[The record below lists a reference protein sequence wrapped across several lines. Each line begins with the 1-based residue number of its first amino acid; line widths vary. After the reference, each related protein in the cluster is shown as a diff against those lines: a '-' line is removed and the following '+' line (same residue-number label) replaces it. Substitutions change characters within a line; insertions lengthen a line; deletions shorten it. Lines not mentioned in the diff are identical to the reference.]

1 MENES
6 SSFWAEVYD
15 GKFGTILFG
24 HQPFFDENPFLFKKA
39 VGLDLGCVFGG
50 YLLAY
55 IMDIDGVRWEKVK
68 ALKNYV
74 IKYVEENVTDIF
86 LYYYLTSTLLE
97 FVFY

>member
-24 HQPFFDENPFLFKKA
+24 HQPFFDEQPILFKKA

-55 IMDIDGVRWEKVK
+55 IMDIDGVRCEKVK

-74 IKYVEENVTDIF
+74 IK
-86 LYYYLTSTLLE
+86 
-97 FVFY
+97 